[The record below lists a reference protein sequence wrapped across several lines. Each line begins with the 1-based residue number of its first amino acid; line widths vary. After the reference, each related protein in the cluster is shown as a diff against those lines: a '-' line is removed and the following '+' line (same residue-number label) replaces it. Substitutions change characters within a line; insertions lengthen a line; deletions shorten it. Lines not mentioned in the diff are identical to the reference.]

1 MKHNKMNFLKQAIT
15 NISTIGAIA
24 PSSKKLAEKMIKHID
39 FSGERTIL
47 EFGAGSG
54 VFTKALLQNMNEH
67 STLLSFELN
76 ENFSTELVTIS
87 DSKFSLIFDDV
98 SNFKDHLKERKI
110 SKVDYIISGLPLAIF
125 KKEFVDSLLFDI
137 SQVLQP
143 DGKYIQFQYST
154 VSLKTIRQA
163 FSKIQVD
170 FTPFN
175 IPPAFVYSCQ
185 K

>member
-110 SKVDYIISGLPLAIF
+110 SKVDYIISGHPLAIF